1 MDPFSIS
8 LGVVQLT
15 GVALKVSLVIYKKL
29 KVFRNYSREVARVL
43 KAVDRQRKNFVHEIH
58 LLLRQALGCENEDDI
73 EQMLED
79 IEHPIWK
86 SRELQTGLEAAFGR
100 DVLDTLEGT
109 IEDIGAI
116 LRTLQEGLCCFD
128 EIVGM
133 CAKVGLHFH

>member
-1 MDPFSIS
+1 MDPLSIS
-8 LGVVQLT
+8 LGVLQLT
-15 GVALKVSLVIYKKL
+15 GVALKVSLLIYKKL

-58 LLLRQALGCENEDDI
+58 LLVRQACENEDDI

-79 IEHPIWK
+79 IEHPRWE
-86 SRELQTGLEAAFGR
+86 SRELQTGLEAVFGR
-100 DVLDTLEGT
+100 DVLDTIQGT

-116 LRTLQEGLCCFD
+116 LRALQEGLCCFD

-133 CAKVGLHFH
+133 CAKVGLYLL